1 MTRKSS
7 RRFPFARTAL
17 VLTPALLLASCSN
30 LGYYA
35 QAVGG
40 HLSVMNAARPIPE
53 VLGDPAADP
62 ALRRRLDEVRTARD
76 FASRELGLPD
86 NDSYRSYADLG
97 RPFVVWNVFAAPAL
111 SMRPEHWCMLLVG
124 CVSYRGYYAR
134 EDAERYAEELRTRG
148 FDTYVGGVPAYSTL
162 GYLNDPVLNTF
173 LRFGETE
180 TARTI
185 FHELAHQ
192 VVFVSDDSV
201 FNESFATTVEN
212 EGLRRWFS
220 WRANPAQYDAF
231 RDHQRRKTQFG
242 ELVDRYRRKLGEQ
255 FARLTGG
262 DEALSAKTRTYDEL
276 RHDYA
281 ELKAS
286 WGGYAGYDKW
296 FAEGLNNA
304 KIASLGIYT
313 QLTPAFE
320 ALLEQEGRD
329 LPRFYRRV
337 AALAELPRAERMA
350 ALKSLS
356 PATTDVAA
364 APAGASSGT

>member
-1 MTRKSS
+1 MNRVS
-7 RRFPFARTAL
+7 FARAAL
-17 VLTPALLLASCSN
+17 VAAPALLLASCSN

-40 HLSVMNAARPIPE
+40 HLSVMQAARPIPDL
-53 VLGDPAADP
+53 LGDAATDP
-62 ALRRRLDEVRTARD
+62 GLRERLGHVRTARD

-111 SMRPEHWCMLLVG
+111 SMQPEHWCMLLVG

-134 EDAERYAEELRTRG
+134 EDAERYAAELSARG
-148 FDTYVGGVPAYSTL
+148 LDTYVGGVPAYSTL
-162 GYLNDPVLNTF
+162 GYLADPVLNTF

-192 VVFVSDDSV
+192 VVFVRDDSV
-201 FNESFATTVEN
+201 FNESFATAVEN
-212 EGLRRWFS
+212 EGLRRWFAM
-220 WRANPAQYDAF
+220 RANPAQYEAF

-242 ELVDRYRRKLGEQ
+242 ELVDRYRRKLAEQ
-255 FARLTGG
+255 FAHLRP
-262 DEALSAKTRTYDEL
+262 DEDARRAKTQTYDEL
-276 RHDYA
+276 RQDYVA
-281 ELKAS
+281 LKAS

-304 KIASLGIYT
+304 KLASLGIYT

-337 AALAELPRAERMA
+337 AALADLPRDARMA

-356 PATTDVAA
+356 PATTAA
-364 APAGASSGT
+364 ADAAADASSGT

>member
-1 MTRKSS
+1 MTR
-7 RRFPFARTAL
+7 RIPFARTAL
-17 VLTPALLLASCSN
+17 VLAPALLLASCSN

-40 HLSVMNAARPIPE
+40 HLSVMQAARPIPDL
-53 VLGDPAADP
+53 LGDAATDP
-62 ALRRRLDEVRTARD
+62 ALRERLGHVRTARD
-76 FASRELGLPD
+76 FASRDLGLPD

-97 RPFVVWNVFAAPAL
+97 RPFVVWNVFAAPEL
-111 SMRPEHWCMLLVG
+111 SMQPEHWCMLLVG
-124 CVSYRGYYAR
+124 CVNYRGYYAR
-134 EDAERYAEELRTRG
+134 EDAERFAAELNARG
-148 FDTYVGGVPAYSTL
+148 LDTYVGGVPAYSTL
-162 GYLNDPVLNTF
+162 GYLSDPVLNTF

-192 VVFVSDDSV
+192 VVFVKDDSV
-201 FNESFATTVEN
+201 FNESFATAVEN
-212 EGLRRWFS
+212 EGLRRWFA

-242 ELVDRYRRKLGEQ
+242 ELVDRYRRKLREQ
-255 FARLTGG
+255 FARLRPNE
-262 DEALSAKTRTYDEL
+262 DARRVKSQTYDEL
-276 RHDYA
+276 RRDYA

-337 AALAELPRAERMA
+337 AALAELPRDERMA

-356 PATTDVAA
+356 PATTAA
-364 APAGASSGT
+364 AAARAAAASGT

>member
-1 MTRKSS
+1 MTR
-7 RRFPFARTAL
+7 RITFARAAL
-17 VLTPALLLASCSN
+17 VLAPAALLASCSN

-53 VLGDPAADP
+53 VLGDPAADA
-62 ALRRRLDEVRTARD
+62 ALRQRLDDVRVARD

-111 SMRPEHWCMLLVG
+111 SVQPEHWCMPFVG

-134 EDAERYAEELRTRG
+134 EDAERHASELQARG

-162 GYLNDPVLNTF
+162 GYFKDPVLNTF
-173 LRFGETE
+173 LSHGETE

-192 VVFVSDDSV
+192 VVFVSDDTV
-201 FNESFATTVEN
+201 FNESFATAVES
-212 EGLRRWFS
+212 EGLRRWFA

-231 RDHQRRKTQFG
+231 RDQQRRKTQFG
-242 ELVDRYRRKLGEQ
+242 ELVNRYRRKLGEQ

-262 DEALSAKTRTYDEL
+262 DEALQAKTRTYDEL
-276 RHDYA
+276 RQDYA
-281 ELKAS
+281 ALKAS
-286 WGGYAGYDKW
+286 WGGYAGYDRW

-337 AALAELPRAERMA
+337 AELADLPRNERLA

-356 PATTDVAA
+356 PATTDVAT
-364 APAGASSGT
+364 APAGAASGT